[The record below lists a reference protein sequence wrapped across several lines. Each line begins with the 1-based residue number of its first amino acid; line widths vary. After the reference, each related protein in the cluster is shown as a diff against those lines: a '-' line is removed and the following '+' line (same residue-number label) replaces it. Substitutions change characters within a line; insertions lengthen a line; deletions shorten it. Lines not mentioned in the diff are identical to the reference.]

1 MIPATTKM
9 SSRGQVVIPAWIR
22 QYLRLE
28 PGTQF
33 IVVAK
38 DDVIVLKRVTE
49 PLWKDFDGLTT
60 EARRQGHH
68 MDLAMQSL
76 KKAFTKMMRSAR

>member
-9 SSRGQVVIPAWIR
+9 SEKGQVVIPAAIR
-22 QYLRLE
+22 QRLRLE
-28 PGTQF
+28 PGTEF
-33 IVVAK
+33 IVLAK
-38 DDVIVLKRVTE
+38 DDVIVLKRLAE
-49 PLWKDFDGLTT
+49 PPWKEFDSLTA

-76 KKAFTKMMRSAR
+76 KKAFTKIRSAR

>member
-22 QYLRLE
+22 QFLRLE

-38 DDVIVLKRVTE
+38 DDVIVLKRLSE
-49 PLWKDFDGLTT
+49 PLWKDFDKLSA
-60 EARRQGHH
+60 EARRQGYHLD
-68 MDLAMQSL
+68 MAMQSL
-76 KKAFTKMMRSAR
+76 KKAFTKMMRAR